1 MGPLPISELTKDK
14 AAIDI
19 LTLINKS
26 LFDFIEGE
34 DYFRSEFNQVLGSIM
49 WRTLQ
54 LILPIEAELEDLLK

>member
-14 AAIDI
+14 AAINI
-19 LTLINKS
+19 LTLINTS
-26 LFDFIEGE
+26 LFVFIEGA
-34 DYFRSEFNQVLGSIM
+34 DYFRSEFNQVLCYIM